1 MLLSRRNNLF
11 DDFFND
17 PFFTDSY
24 LNKQPLMKTDI
35 EDSGDHYVIDMELP
49 GFQKD
54 MVKAELKDGYL
65 TIFAENSSENNS
77 EEEKNYIRRERY
89 HSSLKRS
96 FYVGTRIRQEDIKAS
111 FENGI
116 LKLMLPKEA
125 PKEIEENRYIPIE

>member
-65 TIFAENSSENNS
+65 TILAENSSENNS
-77 EEEKNYIRRERY
+77 DEEKNYIRRERY

>member
-35 EDSGDHYVIDMELP
+35 EDGGDHYVIDMELP

-65 TIFAENSSENNS
+65 TILAENSSENNS
-77 EEEKNYIRRERY
+77 DEEKNYIRRERY

>member
-1 MLLSRRNNLF
+1 MLLSKRYNLF

-17 PFFTDSY
+17 PFFTDAY
-24 LNKQPLMKTDI
+24 LNRQSLMKTDI
-35 EDSGDHYVIDMELP
+35 EDSGDHYVIDIELP
-49 GFQKD
+49 GFKKE

-65 TIFAENSSENNS
+65 TILAENSSENNS
-77 EEEKNYIRRERY
+77 NQEKNYIRRERY